1 MRRAAAAKADAG
13 ALPGWDLSDLY
24 PGPRSDE
31 VRRDLEQAAAAAEAL
46 HEEFAGRVGDLD
58 GEILADLIARY
69 EAIKET
75 LERLTSYAYLVY
87 CTAMDDAETA
97 QFFQTVRE
105 ETTATESRLLFLT
118 LELNRIEEDALADKL
133 KAPALARYAPW
144 VRDVRAF
151 RPFQLS
157 DEVERLLLE
166 KQVAGRAAWMR
177 LFDETMAALRF
188 SVRGEALGSAE
199 ALNLL
204 SDKDREV
211 RKEAAQA
218 LGTVLGE
225 NVRTFALIT
234 NTLAKDK
241 EIEDQWRGFER
252 PISARNLGNR
262 VEDEVVDALIAAV
275 EAAAP
280 RLAHRYYALKA
291 RWMGVDRLDYWDRNA
306 PLPEDDD
313 RTVGWDEAISTVLAA
328 YRAFS
333 PELAGIGRR
342 FFDNDWIDVP
352 VRNGKSPGAFAHPT
366 VPGAH
371 PYLLLNYQGK
381 ARDVM
386 ILAHELG
393 HGVHQV
399 LAGGQGLLLAE
410 TPLTLAET
418 ASVFGEQLT
427 FRALLD
433 GESEPER
440 RRVMLAGK
448 VEDMLNT
455 VVRQVAFCA
464 FERRVHEERRA
475 GELTPERLSE
485 HWLAVQSESLGPA
498 LRFHDEYRF
507 YWAYIPHFIHAPFYV
522 YAYAFGECLVNAL
535 YAVYRAE
542 PAGFEQKYLD
552 MLRAGGSL
560 RHRELLA
567 PFGLDASDPAFW
579 SRGLDVI
586 AGFVDEPGGGALA
599 RKLNPFGEPDREPG
613 AALDGGAE
621 RLVAGRPLR
630 PVGEAGLAVPGLVGA
645 ELLKRLAQV
654 GLVLAEFLGLRR
666 VMLLD
671 HFLDRDGARHRR
683 PLAEQ
688 RARRTQR
695 IACDVPDRG
704 ECGRPHP
711 ALDQQRVEGIQM
723 RLLRLG
729 HFADR
734 GRGAAAAEHRELAVV
749 DPLGAVLAGV
759 IHADHAGDRL
769 LWRGVA
775 GEPVLARD
783 RGPRLFALLF
793 VVHVRALHDRATP

>member
-24 PGPRSDE
+24 PGPDCDE

-58 GEILADLIARY
+58 GEILADLISRY

-118 LELNRIEEDALADKL
+118 LELNRIEDDALADKL
-133 KAPALARYAPW
+133 KAPGLARYAPW

-188 SVRGEALGSAE
+188 PVRGEALGSAE

-306 PLPEDDD
+306 PLPEDND

-366 VPGAH
+366 VPSAH

-386 ILAHELG
+386 VLAHELG

-399 LAGGQGLLLAE
+399 LAGGQGLLMAE

-455 VVRQVAFCA
+455 VGRQVAFCA

-475 GELTPERLSE
+475 GELTPDRLSE

-567 PFGLDASDPAFW
+567 PFGLDASEPAFW

-586 AGFVDEPGGGALA
+586 AGFVDEL
-599 RKLNPFGEPDREPG
+599 E
-613 AALDGGAE
+613 AAL
-621 RLVAGRPLR
+621 
-630 PVGEAGLAVPGLVGA
+630 
-645 ELLKRLAQV
+645 
-654 GLVLAEFLGLRR
+654 
-666 VMLLD
+666 
-671 HFLDRDGARHRR
+671 
-683 PLAEQ
+683 
-688 RARRTQR
+688 
-695 IACDVPDRG
+695 
-704 ECGRPHP
+704 
-711 ALDQQRVEGIQM
+711 
-723 RLLRLG
+723 
-729 HFADR
+729 
-734 GRGAAAAEHRELAVV
+734 
-749 DPLGAVLAGV
+749 
-759 IHADHAGDRL
+759 
-769 LWRGVA
+769 
-775 GEPVLARD
+775 
-783 RGPRLFALLF
+783 
-793 VVHVRALHDRATP
+793 

>member
-58 GEILADLIARY
+58 GETLADLIARY

-118 LELNRIEEDALADKL
+118 LELNRIEDDALADKL
-133 KAPALARYAPW
+133 KAPALSRYAPW

-399 LAGGQGLLLAE
+399 LAGGQGLLMAE

-567 PFGLDASDPAFW
+567 PFGLDASEPAFW

-586 AGFVDEPGGGALA
+586 AGFVDEL
-599 RKLNPFGEPDREPG
+599 E
-613 AALDGGAE
+613 AAL
-621 RLVAGRPLR
+621 
-630 PVGEAGLAVPGLVGA
+630 
-645 ELLKRLAQV
+645 
-654 GLVLAEFLGLRR
+654 
-666 VMLLD
+666 
-671 HFLDRDGARHRR
+671 
-683 PLAEQ
+683 
-688 RARRTQR
+688 
-695 IACDVPDRG
+695 
-704 ECGRPHP
+704 
-711 ALDQQRVEGIQM
+711 
-723 RLLRLG
+723 
-729 HFADR
+729 
-734 GRGAAAAEHRELAVV
+734 
-749 DPLGAVLAGV
+749 
-759 IHADHAGDRL
+759 
-769 LWRGVA
+769 
-775 GEPVLARD
+775 
-783 RGPRLFALLF
+783 
-793 VVHVRALHDRATP
+793 